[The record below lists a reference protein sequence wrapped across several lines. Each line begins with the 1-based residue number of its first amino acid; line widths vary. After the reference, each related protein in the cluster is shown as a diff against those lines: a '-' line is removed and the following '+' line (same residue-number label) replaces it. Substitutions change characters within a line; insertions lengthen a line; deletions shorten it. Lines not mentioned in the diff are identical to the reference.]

1 MHKRKHRRMGYGNT
15 VASEGLIVLQ
25 NATLVNEALLFDGY
39 VAIASNEIL
48 ERTNDGIN
56 GSLNGKLRAVRAANI
71 DVDADSFE
79 FLNNGTVTSHDVL
92 RGGASLGQSRSD

>member
-1 MHKRKHRRMGYGNT
+1 MDYGNT
-15 VASEGLIVLQ
+15 VASEGLIILQ

-39 VAIASNEIL
+39 IAIASNEIL
-48 ERTNDGIN
+48 EGTNDGIN

-71 DVDADSFE
+71 DVDADPFG
-79 FLNNGTVTSHDVL
+79 FLNGTVTSHDAF